1 LELGLKWHLFWKL
14 IKGRLVKA
22 QLALSLK
29 KLKLFMLDKI
39 IFGGGCF
46 WCVEA
51 VLQNLRGVER
61 VVSGY
66 TGGTVDNPTYE
77 QVCTGR
83 SGHVEAVEV
92 TFDPNLI
99 TLSDLLSVFF
109 SSHDPTT
116 PNRQGNDT
124 GTQYRSAIFYFSEAQ
139 KTIIEKFINDLTANK
154 TFSEPIIT
162 EVKPA
167 EVFYP
172 AEQYHQNYYQNNSN
186 QPYCQVVINPKIA
199 KLRQKYSHLLRS
211 PS

>member
-1 LELGLKWHLFWKL
+1 
-14 IKGRLVKA
+14 
-22 QLALSLK
+22 
-29 KLKLFMLDKI
+29 MLDKI

-51 VLQNLRGVER
+51 VLQNLRGVEN
-61 VVSGY
+61 VISGY

-77 QVCTGR
+77 QVCTGM

-92 TFDPNLI
+92 TFDPSMI
-99 TLSDLLSVFF
+99 TLSDLLAVFF

-139 KTIIEKFINDLTANK
+139 KTIIEKFIDDLTASK
-154 TFSEPIIT
+154 TFSEPIVT
-162 EVKPA
+162 EIKPA
-167 EVFYP
+167 QVFYP
-172 AEQYHQNYYQNNSN
+172 AEKYHQNYYQNNSN
-186 QPYCQVVINPKIA
+186 QPYCQVVINPKIT
-199 KLRQKYSHLLRS
+199 KLRQKYSHLLHS

>member
-1 LELGLKWHLFWKL
+1 
-14 IKGRLVKA
+14 
-22 QLALSLK
+22 
-29 KLKLFMLDKI
+29 MLDKI

-51 VLQNLRGVER
+51 VLQNLRGVEN
-61 VVSGY
+61 VISGY

-77 QVCTGR
+77 QVCTGM

-92 TFDPNLI
+92 TFDPSMI
-99 TLSDLLSVFF
+99 TLSDLLAVFF

-139 KTIIEKFINDLTANK
+139 KTIIEKFIDDLTASK
-154 TFSEPIIT
+154 TFSEPIVT
-162 EVKPA
+162 EIKPA

-172 AEQYHQNYYQNNSN
+172 AEKYHQNYYQNNSN
-186 QPYCQVVINPKIA
+186 QPYCQVVINPKIT
-199 KLRQKYSHLLRS
+199 KLRQKYSHLLHS

>member
-1 LELGLKWHLFWKL
+1 
-14 IKGRLVKA
+14 
-22 QLALSLK
+22 
-29 KLKLFMLDKI
+29 MLDKI

-51 VLQNLRGVER
+51 VLQNLRGVEN
-61 VVSGY
+61 VISGY

-77 QVCTGR
+77 QVCTGM

-92 TFDPNLI
+92 TFDPSMI
-99 TLSDLLSVFF
+99 TLSDLLAVFF

-139 KTIIEKFINDLTANK
+139 KTIIEKFIDDLTASK
-154 TFSEPIIT
+154 TFSEPIVT
-162 EVKPA
+162 EIQPA
-167 EVFYP
+167 QVFYP
-172 AEQYHQNYYQNNSN
+172 AEKYHQNYYQNNSN
-186 QPYCQVVINPKIA
+186 QPYCQVVINPKIT
-199 KLRQKYSHLLRS
+199 KLRQKYSHLLHS